1 MWLVISEHA
10 PSGLS
15 YSEIQTFSGVLRRL
29 LHILAGRYSFIQT
42 AGHILTD
49 SFPFF
54 SLITLPAPPH
64 KGRQSLML
72 CMRFSPPPSV
82 LVAKK
87 WRETLT
93 SFWHRIIEWL
103 GLEET
108 CGDHLVQPRA
118 GYTGLHPGR
127 LCLSPQKRPQNYFPV
142 SVLFQPQC
150 KEDFLHIQ
158 LELPVPFAPTL
169 SLGSTEKSLTPA
181 SWHLPL
187 RYLYA
192 PLRFPSVSSRLNRPS
207 SLSFSW

>member
-29 LHILAGRYSFIQT
+29 LHVLAGRCSFIQT

-72 CMRFSPPPSV
+72 CMKVLPISFSLSGRKV
-82 LVAKK
+82 TWDSDILLAQNYRMVGVGRDL
-87 WRETLT
+87 WRSSSPTQAA
-93 SFWHRIIEWL
+93 S
-103 GLEET
+103 
-108 CGDHLVQPRA
+108 PRA

-158 LELPVPFAPTL
+158 LELPVL
-169 SLGSTEKSLTPA
+169 SLCL
-181 SWHLPL
+181 LPL
-187 RYLYA
+187 PCLWAALKRA
-192 PLRFPSVSSRLNRPS
+192 QPQHHDTCP
-207 SLSFSW
+207 